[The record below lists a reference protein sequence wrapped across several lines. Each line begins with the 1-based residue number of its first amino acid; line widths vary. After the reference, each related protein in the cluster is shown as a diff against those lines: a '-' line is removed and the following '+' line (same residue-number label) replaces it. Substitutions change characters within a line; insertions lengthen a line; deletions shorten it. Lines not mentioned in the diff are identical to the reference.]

1 MAKGKVWSTKKIREE
16 MQKMENG
23 LPYDSSAFHEGNSQ
37 LKADNIVYEYTQ
49 GELEDLARCA
59 NDVVYFANRFCYS
72 MTDEGVQQITLRP
85 YQEDMLE
92 DFQDNR
98 FVVLLASRQ
107 IGKTVT
113 SSIFIAW
120 YLCFHYDRNVMIV
133 ANKMATTMEIVDKV
147 KVIIKNLPFF
157 TKPGVVSA
165 GATGMRFDN
174 GCRLYSQATTKTA
187 AIGFTIHLLYADEFA
202 HIHPNFLTQFYRSIY
217 PTLSSSQI
225 SRIIISSTPNGM
237 NLFYELYTGAC
248 EAKNSYHAIRVDWW
262 QVPGRDERWKLQ
274 EIANLGSEELF
285 NQEYGNQFLASSRLL
300 LPGTILEFLHRVSK
314 TYVHK
319 DHEAFYRE
327 PELFREM
334 SWHPAFDPASVSK
347 GDKFVMAVDIGDG
360 VGKDFSV
367 VNVFR
372 LETQSRAMIR
382 KIKDWRDE
390 TGFFR
395 LHQVGLFR
403 SNTISVEDLSRVVE
417 TLLFE
422 VFDPEDAKVVMEIN
436 FKGNLVYERV
446 SRNREFFPETFLHTK
461 HSMGAHILKPG
472 VKMQKDNKEIYC
484 RELRNLVIDKKILLT
499 ETGTV
504 TELSA
509 FGINS
514 TGSYSSQMGHDD
526 VAMSCVNLVSFFDTN
541 DFYDM
546 VEDMYDNTND
556 HIKNAINQ
564 AIEKGGGTEEMPEA
578 YQLLKGLDSI
588 YGDSVR
594 DMAEQIQAQ
603 NKILLSKSGGGRK
616 GGFGNF

>member
-1 MAKGKVWSTKKIREE
+1 M
-16 MQKMENG
+16 
-23 LPYDSSAFHEGNSQ
+23 
-37 LKADNIVYEYTQ
+37 
-49 GELEDLARCA
+49 
-59 NDVVYFANRFCYS
+59 
-72 MTDEGVQQITLRP
+72 
-85 YQEDMLE
+85 
-92 DFQDNR
+92 
-98 FVVLLASRQ
+98 
-107 IGKTVT
+107 
-113 SSIFIAW
+113 
-120 YLCFHYDRNVMIV
+120 
-133 ANKMATTMEIVDKV
+133 
-147 KVIIKNLPFF
+147 
-157 TKPGVVSA
+157 
-165 GATGMRFDN
+165 
-174 GCRLYSQATTKTA
+174 
-187 AIGFTIHLLYADEFA
+187 
-202 HIHPNFLTQFYRSIY
+202 
-217 PTLSSSQI
+217 
-225 SRIIISSTPNGM
+225 
-237 NLFYELYTGAC
+237 
-248 EAKNSYHAIRVDWW
+248 
-262 QVPGRDERWKLQ
+262 
-274 EIANLGSEELF
+274 
-285 NQEYGNQFLASSRLL
+285 ASSRLL

-314 TYVHK
+314 TYIHK